1 MYDYGLSTLTQYG
14 MEAKSSS
21 RTRGAL
27 VCRTDQGLLILREFH
42 GSEKKLLFQQEL
54 LKKLSQE
61 GCLVDTFLENQEGSL
76 VTRDKDNIPYTLQK
90 WYEGRECDTKS
101 REDIARSVQTLAK
114 IHKSMNMPVE
124 APYVVRPLTEEYA
137 RHNREIRKIRKFI
150 RQKGASV
157 TFEKAFLGS
166 VQRFLEKGEKA
177 LEMLS
182 RSDYEKL
189 LDKARKEGAL
199 CHGEYNQHNVLLGR
213 NQTAVTNF
221 GHFGFDVQISDL
233 YCFMRKILEK
243 YNWDVSLALKML
255 EQYHK
260 VRPISPEE
268 WENLKIR
275 FTYPEK
281 YWKLANYYISHRKAW
296 ISGKNTEKLE
306 KVIGQLEIWGDF
318 PEKCFGKYP
327 F

>member
-1 MYDYGLSTLTQYG
+1 MYDYGLSILPQYG
-14 MEAKSSS
+14 LESTASF

-27 VCRTDQGLLILREFH
+27 VCHTEQKILILREFH

-54 LKKLSQE
+54 LKKLSEE
-61 GCLVDTFLENQEGSL
+61 GCLVDEFLENQAGSL
-76 VTRDKDNIPYTLQK
+76 IARDKDGIPYTLQA
-90 WYEGRECDTKS
+90 WYEGHECDTKS
-101 REDIARSVQTLAK
+101 REDIFKSVQLLAK
-114 IHKSMNMPVE
+114 IHKSMKMPVE
-124 APYVVRPLTEEYA
+124 VAYMVRPLTEEYE
-137 RHNREIRKIRKFI
+137 RHNRELRKIRKFI
-150 RQKGASV
+150 RGKGTDAK
-157 TFEKAFLGS
+157 FEKEFLGS
-166 VQRFLEKGEKA
+166 VQWFLEKGEKA
-177 LEMLS
+177 VEMLLQ
-182 RSDYEKL
+182 SDYEKL
-189 LDKARKEGAL
+189 RDKAKKEGAI

-213 NQTAVTNF
+213 NQAAVTNF
-221 GHFGFDVQISDL
+221 NHFVFDIQISDL

-260 VRPISPEE
+260 IHPISPEE

-281 YWKLANYYISHRKAW
+281 YWKLANYYFSHRKTW

-306 KVIGQLEIWGDF
+306 KVIRQMEIWGNF